1 MSAAR
6 PCRDL
11 GGGRWRLAGTASFA
25 RRPFPAQDAVCSADG
40 ASAPCVRADASRA
53 GRAGTCARRRRQAG
67 VLQLVILGGTELSV
81 GAAGPET
88 VGHWLSREMGA
99 GAAATR
105 GPQTLEQV
113 PTAQSG
119 CGRPL
124 RPALA
129 PSVPAPPPGSV
140 RPSQSATSP
149 IGRQR
154 RLGAA
159 ALPTSWVPA
168 GATRLVSGTCTPRL
182 VRSPRPGPRGAS
194 RVSGSDGGSDGES
207 DSTRPAAG
215 RAPPPPRGVPVKRGP
230 QRPPPSG
237 HASLC
242 AAPAARRR
250 RVAFGAVRGG
260 GEVGC
265 SVSSQ

>member
-1 MSAAR
+1 MAFSSDGVLR
-6 PCRDL
+6 P
-11 GGGRWRLAGTASFA
+11 ASLP
-25 RRPFPAQDAVCSADG
+25 RPGHAVCSADG

-53 GRAGTCARRRRQAG
+53 GRAGACARRRRQAG

-81 GAAGPET
+81 GTAGPET

-207 DSTRPAAG
+207 DSTCPAAG
-215 RAPPPPRGVPVKRGP
+215 RRRPRP
-230 QRPPPSG
+230 
-237 HASLC
+237 AESL
-242 AAPAARRR
+242 
-250 RVAFGAVRGG
+250 
-260 GEVGC
+260 
-265 SVSSQ
+265 